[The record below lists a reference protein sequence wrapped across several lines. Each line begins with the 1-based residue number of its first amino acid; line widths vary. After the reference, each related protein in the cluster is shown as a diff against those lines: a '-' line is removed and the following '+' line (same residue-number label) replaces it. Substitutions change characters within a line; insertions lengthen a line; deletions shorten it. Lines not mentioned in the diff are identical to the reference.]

1 MYIIV
6 IGGGQSGYYIA
17 RTLLKSSHEVVV
29 IEHDFLRSAV
39 ISEQLG
45 NIVVRGDGWEATTLE
60 DIGTS
65 RADLLI
71 AVTGDDEDNLVA
83 CQVAKH
89 RFNVPRT
96 IARLKNPRHQGLFKK
111 LGVDVTVSSTNLI
124 LADIKKELPDNPLCS
139 LLSIKG
145 GSLEVVNVIIPP
157 DSTVA
162 GKQLGEL
169 DLPRESV
176 ICMIV
181 SKGGGTQIPHDDIV
195 LAAEDEIVAITTSEN
210 EIALQNALIGNHKR
224 EGK

>member
-45 NIVVRGDGWEATTLE
+45 NIVVRGDGCEATTLE